1 MKKKIICPERGWKKE
16 ARKNENAMGGVTP
29 EYGKRYL
36 ESVGEKW
43 KTTAKD
49 RSWRLLIE
57 NGVRES
63 EERNHEEKDVSNH
76 GQSYP

>member
-1 MKKKIICPERGWKKE
+1 MPRKRMEKGGEEERE
-16 ARKNENAMGGVTP
+16 CDGGGG